1 VMFNVG
7 PRMAS
12 LLWHSP
18 RIWRM
23 RAEEIRALA
32 DEMKEA
38 EPKAIMRRIAEDYKK
53 LAKWVEKRQ
62 I

>member
-1 VMFNVG
+1 MIFSVG

-12 LLWHSP
+12 LPSHSP
-18 RIWRM
+18 RFWRM

-32 DEMKEA
+32 DEMKED

-53 LAKWVEKRQ
+53 LAEWVEKSQ
-62 I
+62 V

>member
-1 VMFNVG
+1 
-7 PRMAS
+7 MAS
-12 LLWHSP
+12 LPWHSP
-18 RIWRM
+18 RLWRM

-53 LAKWVEKRQ
+53 LAEWVEKSQ
-62 I
+62 V

>member
-1 VMFNVG
+1 
-7 PRMAS
+7 MAS
-12 LLWHSP
+12 LSWHSP
-18 RIWRM
+18 RLWRM

-53 LAKWVEKRQ
+53 LAEWVEKSQ
-62 I
+62 V

>member
-1 VMFNVG
+1 MIFSVG

-12 LLWHSP
+12 LSWHSP
-18 RIWRM
+18 RTWRM

-53 LAKWVEKRQ
+53 LAEWVEKSQ
-62 I
+62 V

>member
-1 VMFNVG
+1 MIFNVG
-7 PRMAS
+7 SRATSTSWPSART
-12 LLWHSP
+12 
-18 RIWRM
+18 WRM

-53 LAKWVEKRQ
+53 LAEWVEKSQ
-62 I
+62 V

>member
-1 VMFNVG
+1 MIFSVG
-7 PRMAS
+7 PRIAS
-12 LLWHSP
+12 LSLDSP
-18 RIWRM
+18 RTWRM

-53 LAKWVEKRQ
+53 LAEWVEKSQ
-62 I
+62 V

>member
-1 VMFNVG
+1 MFNVG